1 MSDLQLGLLVLGL
14 LALGAVAAYNAWRT
28 RQSLPKTMRER
39 PMGPRQEPRLDGEQ
53 AEHVEQAEGSDEVA
67 AVEPTLVAD
76 PLPVIVPEK
85 RLGLD
90 DLIDSIAP
98 LIIDSPVSG
107 DALLAALPGSRR
119 VGSKPFAVEGLN
131 DDTQMWEQPRAGER
145 YSALQVGIQLAN
157 RSGPLNEI
165 EFSEFVVKTQAYAD
179 AIGAAV
185 DFPDMR
191 TEVSRARELDAFAN
205 QHDAQLGFVLRAGR
219 AAWSPGFVVQT
230 AAQMG
235 FVAGVVPGRMVL
247 PSQRVGHAPL
257 LSLSFDSQIAMAE
270 ESEQVAIREVQL
282 QLDVTRVP
290 REDEPFVQLCQVARA
305 LATAMEGQV
314 TDDNG
319 RLLAPETIEAIG
331 RDLEGIYDE
340 LAARDLSAGSDQARR
355 LFA

>member
-14 LALGAVAAYNAWRT
+14 LALGSVAGYNAWRT
-28 RQSLPKTMRER
+28 RQSLPKTMRES
-39 PMGPRQEPRLDGEQ
+39 PTVARQEPRL
-53 AEHVEQAEGSDEVA
+53 EGA
-67 AVEPTLVAD
+67 EPTLTEGAEEAEPVEPALVSD

-131 DDTQMWEQPRAGER
+131 DETQMWEQPRAGER

-230 AAQMG
+230 AGQMG

-247 PSQRVGHAPL
+247 PSQRVGHAPV

-270 ESEQVAIREVQL
+270 ESEQAAIREVQL
-282 QLDVTRVP
+282 LLDVTRVP